1 MRPSKPA
8 SVLLSLVLA
17 LLVLSFSISV
27 PILFRPF
34 YYVQIDALHLPEQ
47 TGWSAEVIREAY
59 DEVLD
64 FCVFGAPF
72 GTGELAWSESGRSHF
87 ADVRGLFLL
96 DFAVLGVTAA
106 AAAGFLLLYKQ
117 GAEVPPLR
125 RPGAGLLGG
134 DGGCGGGAGG
144 GRTGDPGL
152 RPGLCGVPRHLLP
165 GQGQLDL

>member
-27 PILFRPF
+27 PILLRPF

-64 FCVFGAPF
+64 FCVFGAP
-72 GTGELAWSESGRSHF
+72 LA
-87 ADVRGLFLL
+87 RGS
-96 DFAVLGVTAA
+96 
-106 AAAGFLLLYKQ
+106 
-117 GAEVPPLR
+117 
-125 RPGAGLLGG
+125 
-134 DGGCGGGAGG
+134 
-144 GRTGDPGL
+144 
-152 RPGLCGVPRHLLP
+152 
-165 GQGQLDL
+165 